1 MSKYA
6 PSAIQQ
12 SDLDTAQAPYL
23 GGEFAVYLS
32 RTPSYDVG
40 NVTLSSSGTGN
51 AANAT
56 WTPNTAVTLPP
67 GGTDLQMVATSAL
80 SSPSGPL
87 TVVLNVVNDL
97 GNNAT
102 LTFIFQPPAR
112 AEDQSFDFS
121 RGYATDGELSAGN
134 YTKTITGL
142 QSVTNGDINVSLDI
156 YQLPLLSSYTLVG
169 CTTEKKFSTKSR
181 KPVGIDCGME
191 SDAFIKRGKSGKG
204 ELTIDSKFKGM
215 HANLTRFDGAK
226 CTALLVGI
234 KDGVIT
240 TDQMVFTQFVPGV
253 EIHMPDGDGEAMEN
267 AATGKYKEA
276 LFFVA
281 P

>member
-12 SDLDTAQAPYL
+12 SDLDTAAAPYL

-32 RTPSYDVG
+32 RTPAYDVG
-40 NVTLSSSGTGN
+40 TVTLTASGTGN
-51 AANAT
+51 ANNAT
-56 WTPNTAVTLPP
+56 WAPDVAVTLPAD
-67 GGTDLQMVATSAL
+67 GTDLQMVATSAL

-102 LTFIFQPPAR
+102 LTFTFEPPER
-112 AEDQSFDFS
+112 AADQSWDFG
-121 RGYATDGELSAGN
+121 RGYATDGQLSAGN
-134 YTKTITGL
+134 HTTTITGL
-142 QSVTNGDINVSLDI
+142 QSVTNGNRNVRLDI
-156 YQLPLLSSYTLVG
+156 YQLPALSSYVLVG
-169 CTTEKKFSTKSR
+169 CTTEKKFNTKSR

-191 SDAFIKRGKSGKG
+191 SDAFVKRGKSGKG
-204 ELTIDSKFKGM
+204 ELTLDSKFGGM
-215 HANLTRFDGAK
+215 ADRLTRFDGAK

-253 EIHMPDGDGEAMEN
+253 EINLPDGDGEAVEN
-267 AATGKYKEA
+267 AATGKWVEA

>member
-12 SDLDTAQAPYL
+12 SDLDTALAPYL

-32 RTPSYDVG
+32 RTAAYDVG
-40 NVTLSSSGTGN
+40 TVTLSASGTGN

-56 WTPNTAVTLPP
+56 WTPDTSITLPT

-87 TVVLNVVNDL
+87 TVVLNVINDL
-97 GNNAT
+97 GNPAT
-102 LTFIFQPPAR
+102 LTFTYQPPTR
-112 AEDQSFDFS
+112 AVDQSFNFS
-121 RGYATDGELSAGN
+121 RGYAVDGVLSVGN
-134 YTKTITGL
+134 YSKSIVGL
-142 QSVTNGDINVSLDI
+142 QSVTNGDRNVTLDI
-156 YQLPLLSSYTLVG
+156 YQLPLLSSYNLIG

-191 SDAFIKRGKSGKG
+191 ADAFIKRGKSGKG
-204 ELTIDSKFKGM
+204 ELTIDSKFEGM
-215 HANLTRFDGAK
+215 HAKLTRFDGAK

-253 EIHMPDGDGEAMEN
+253 EVHMPDGDGEAMEN